1 MPGERDYVE
10 TVDTAD
16 VAVRHTAALD
26 VGFGGADAGAVHM
39 TAVGDTAAAGA
50 PANAAAVEATAE
62 VATSPG
68 IAVVTGGSAAAVAGD
83 AACSFG

>member
-16 VAVRHTAALD
+16 VAARHTAALD
-26 VGFGGADAGAVHM
+26 AGFAGADAAHM
-39 TAVGDTAAAGA
+39 AAVGDTAAVGA
-50 PANAAAVEATAE
+50 AANAAVVEAPAE

-68 IAVVTGGSAAAVAGD
+68 IAVATGGSAAVVAGD
-83 AACSFG
+83 AVCSYG